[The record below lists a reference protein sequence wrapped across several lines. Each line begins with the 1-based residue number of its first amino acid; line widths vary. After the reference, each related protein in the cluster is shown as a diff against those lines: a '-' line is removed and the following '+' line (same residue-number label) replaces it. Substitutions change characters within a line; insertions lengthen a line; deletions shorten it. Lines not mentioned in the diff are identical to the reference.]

1 MSAHTD
7 LPLNADP
14 ASRFL
19 PWIIGLLI
27 YLASLSIVV
36 GLSVD
41 TLTTQWT
48 QGLKDMII
56 VEMPLITDHSSED
69 ERLETEFKI
78 FQLIQSTPGL
88 GSIKPI
94 SFKDALEQLGTH
106 TFSEEDLKLLPKLLE
121 IQVTNRATFNLESFK
136 RNLATL
142 SPHIH
147 AEDHED
153 TKNGMHKIAQ
163 STQVISFSI
172 VSMIIL
178 ATIAIIAFTSQT
190 SLIIHRNV
198 IEILYLVGATRSYIS
213 RQFQSHALRIGIR
226 GSLISLALGT
236 LTFLS
241 ISLFGS
247 HILFLDQLIKM
258 SSIILVFGF
267 TAIVITLFI
276 MISARFS
283 VRIALKNGL

>member
-1 MSAHTD
+1 MSNHTD

-56 VEMPLITDHSSED
+56 IEMPLAENHSSED

-88 GSIKPI
+88 GAIKPL

-121 IQVTNRATFNLESFK
+121 IQVTNRASFSLVSFK
-136 RNLATL
+136 KTLGNL

-163 STQVISFSI
+163 STQLISFGI

-213 RQFQSHALRIGIR
+213 KQFQSHALRIGFR
-226 GSLISLALGT
+226 GTLISLGLGSI
-236 LTFLS
+236 TFLT

-247 HILFLDQLIKM
+247 DLLFLDQLMKI
-258 SSIILVFGF
+258 SSVALVFGL
-267 TAIVITLFI
+267 TSLIITLFI
-276 MISARFS
+276 MLSARFS

>member
-1 MSAHTD
+1 MSDHTD

-56 VEMPLITDHSSED
+56 LEMPLASDHTSED

-88 GSIKPI
+88 GSIKPL

-106 TFSEEDLKLLPKLLE
+106 TFSDEDLKLLPKLLE
-121 IQVTNRATFNLESFK
+121 IQVTNRSNFSLTSFK

-163 STQVISFSI
+163 STQMVSFGI

-198 IEILYLVGATRSYIS
+198 IEILYLVGGTRSYIS

-226 GSLISLALGT
+226 GSLISLVLGAF
-236 LTFLS
+236 TFLS

-247 HILFLDQLIKM
+247 HILFLDQLMKM
-258 SSIILVFGF
+258 SSITLVFGL
-267 TAIVITLFI
+267 TSLVITLFI
-276 MISARFS
+276 MISARLS
-283 VRIALKNGL
+283 VKIALNNGL